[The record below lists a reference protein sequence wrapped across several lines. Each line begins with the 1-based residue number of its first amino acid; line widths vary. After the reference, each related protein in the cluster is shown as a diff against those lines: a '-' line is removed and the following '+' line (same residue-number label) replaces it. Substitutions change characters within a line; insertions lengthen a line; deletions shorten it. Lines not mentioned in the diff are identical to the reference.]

1 MYSDVII
8 SQLTNDFLNV
18 VDNIINVNME
28 TYSHLLCYILQE
40 IEESSN
46 TSPN

>member
-8 SQLTNDFLNV
+8 SLTNDFLNV

-40 IEESSN
+40 IQESSI
-46 TSPN
+46 TSAN